1 MQRREFIV
9 STATGTLAASLQR
22 VQPAE
27 AQDSRWERDGA
38 GTVARFGVLTP
49 DFDPV
54 PESEMWVMAPRGV
67 SVHGAR
73 VPRGAP
79 GPRAFADPP
88 HVDEAVDR
96 LVPLA
101 PRAILFAYTGSS
113 YALGAA
119 ADRQVQARLEQ
130 RARGIPVILTC
141 AAAVAAFRALGAT
154 RISLVHP
161 PWFSETSNDQGA
173 AYWRDAGF
181 EVVRSARLQPNRS
194 FTEVAPAEIFE
205 FVSRDTPS
213 TSEAVFI
220 GGNGLRAV
228 GAIRA
233 LEEHLGR
240 PVLSANQV
248 LFWAA
253 LRAVGGVEGGTAYG
267 RIFRTRSPG
276 P

>member
-1 MQRREFIV
+1 
-9 STATGTLAASLQR
+9 
-22 VQPAE
+22 
-27 AQDSRWERDGA
+27 
-38 GTVARFGVLTP
+38 
-49 DFDPV
+49 
-54 PESEMWVMAPRGV
+54 
-67 SVHGAR
+67 
-73 VPRGAP
+73 
-79 GPRAFADPP
+79 
-88 HVDEAVDR
+88 VDEAVDR
-96 LVPLA
+96 LVGLG
-101 PRAILFAYTGSS
+101 PRAILFAYTSS
-113 YALGAA
+113 TYALGAA

-130 RARGIPVILTC
+130 RAGGVPVIFTC
-141 AAAVAAFRALGAT
+141 AAAAAAFRALGAT

-173 AYWRDAGF
+173 AYWHDVGF
-181 EVVRSARLQPNRS
+181 EVVQSARLRPSRS

-205 FVSRDTPS
+205 FVSAETPS

-233 LEEHLGR
+233 LEERLRR

-253 LRAVGGVEGGTAYG
+253 LRAVGGVEGSTAYG
-267 RIFRTRSPG
+267 RLFTTGRPG

>member
-1 MQRREFIV
+1 MQRREFII
-9 STATGTLAASLQR
+9 STASGALVPSLR
-22 VQPAE
+22 PGE
-27 AQDSRWERDGA
+27 AQDIRWERDGV

-54 PESEMWVMAPRGV
+54 PESEMWVMAPPGV

-79 GPRAFADPP
+79 GPRAFAEPP

-96 LVPLA
+96 LVRLG
-101 PRAILFAYTGSS
+101 PRAILFAYTSS
-113 YALGAA
+113 TYALGAA

-130 RARGIPVILTC
+130 RAGGVPVILTC
-141 AAAVAAFRALGAT
+141 GAAAAAVRALGAT

-161 PWFSETSNDQGA
+161 PWFSESSNDQGA

-181 EVVRSARLQPNRS
+181 EVVRSTRLQPNRS
-194 FTEVAPAEIFE
+194 FTEVAPAELFE
-205 FVSRDTPS
+205 FVTTDTPS

-220 GGNGLRAV
+220 GGNGLRAI

-233 LEEHLGR
+233 LEERLRR

-253 LRAVGGVEGGTAYG
+253 LRAVGGVEGSTAYG
-267 RIFRTRSPG
+267 RIFRTGSPG